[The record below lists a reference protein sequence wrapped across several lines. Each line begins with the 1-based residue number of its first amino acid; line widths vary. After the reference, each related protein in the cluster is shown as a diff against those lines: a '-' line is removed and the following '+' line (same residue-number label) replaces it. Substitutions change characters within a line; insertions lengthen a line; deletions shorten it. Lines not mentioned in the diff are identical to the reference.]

1 MSKLFIKQFI
11 VIFLI
16 ILAIFSIIFG
26 SLLPLMKSRR
36 FISSLNSIQFIKTLG
51 EFKVNFDR
59 PLKFYSPI
67 GDEEIVKF
75 LSGNIFSAIAQRE
88 QSEATARELILYI
101 EPYMFKNN
109 VRHLLTLSQM
119 YFVLWQKSGQ
129 EDDFIKAENYFRQAL
144 AIGPKL
150 PPVLYTLF
158 DLYQAKGD
166 REKIKEIGEIIL
178 KYWPEDEK
186 IEKYL
191 N

>member
-1 MSKLFIKQFI
+1 MNFLIKKI
-11 VIFLI
+11 VIVI
-16 ILAIFSIIFG
+16 IIVIVLSGIFFG
-26 SLLPLMKSRR
+26 SILPLMKSRR
-36 FISSLNSIQFIKTLG
+36 FISSLNSIQFIKTIK

>member
-26 SLLPLMKSRR
+26 YLLPLMKSRR

-109 VRHLLTLSQM
+109 VRHLLTLGQM
-119 YFVLWQKSGQ
+119 YFVLWQKSGH
-129 EDDFIKAENYFRQAL
+129 EDDFKKAEEYYRQAL
-144 AIGPKL
+144 LIGPKL
-150 PPVLYTLF
+150 PPVLYGIF
-158 DLYQAKGD
+158 DLYLAKGD
-166 REKIKEIGEIIL
+166 KEKIKEIGGIIL
-178 KYWPEDEK
+178 KYWPEDERVK
-186 IEKYL
+186 NILK
-191 N
+191 